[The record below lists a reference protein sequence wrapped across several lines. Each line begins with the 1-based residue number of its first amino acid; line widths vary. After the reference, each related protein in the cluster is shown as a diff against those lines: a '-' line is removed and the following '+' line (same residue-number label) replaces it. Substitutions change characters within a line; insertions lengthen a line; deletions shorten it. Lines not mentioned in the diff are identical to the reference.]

1 MSDSGYPRFWNW
13 LNSGSVKVRRSRYFF
28 CTRISLRYQ
37 ENYVWPSLKCHVST
51 PWPVG
56 RVSLP
61 RALQGLWGGDEW
73 QFRLRMDI
81 AVHPGITKGG
91 IQRKHIFLLWAGR
104 EGHNEQTLVYHRRL
118 KNSFG
123 KNYVLQNKSMH
134 SIYYFADINECE
146 TGKHHCDS
154 NAFCNNT
161 KGSYSCT
168 CKPEFTGN
176 GVNCTGKIRKR
187 KPSTNSSE

>member
-1 MSDSGYPRFWNW
+1 MSDSGYPHFWNW

-28 CTRISLRYQ
+28 CIRISLRYQ

-81 AVHPGITKGG
+81 SVHPGITKGG

-146 TGKHHCDS
+146 TEKHHCGS

-161 KGSYSCT
+161 KGSYTCT
-168 CKPEFTGN
+168 CKPGYTGN
-176 GVNCTGKIRKR
+176 GVSCTGKIRKR
-187 KPSTNSSE
+187 